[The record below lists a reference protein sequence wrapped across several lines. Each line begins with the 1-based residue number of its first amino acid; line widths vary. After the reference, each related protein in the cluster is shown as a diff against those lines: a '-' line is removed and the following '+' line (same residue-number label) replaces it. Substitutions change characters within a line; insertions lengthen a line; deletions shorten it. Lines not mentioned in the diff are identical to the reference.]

1 MINRDVLIE
10 KVLGFKYDFFQFI
23 DYINSHDG
31 AMEFPFTIYVQF
43 YNKKILS
50 QDNESLK
57 NILSLDNLLAGG
69 VFTHHDKVSGMLVMS
84 KVVYDLLV
92 FLDVSRNKELSHAK
106 FESLRQ
112 QTEQSTIN
120 IMHCE
125 TGSQD
130 YRDQLNLFWDLI
142 SEILTTVKENIR
154 VLHHKVDDVANQYG
168 QFEAGQQTHSINEL
182 YETAQQL
189 HDRHIKPCLEFIN
202 PDIQLVNRKN
212 FVESIDALMDY
223 YRQSGHESIAIA
235 IRYKLTAI
243 TSYYKDI
250 ESLSNRLLTYLY
262 SLAEQR
268 RYFMAIEQRYNA
280 LMQTFENLYRHGGQK
295 NLYLTA
301 DLEDISD
308 MRSFDGLSSHKLSFS
323 AKFDRHPGKSIQ
335 QFKHYF
341 EEIQQRPI
349 KQKVDISHAP
359 KLPDKTLQ
367 SRKNDIL
374 KHIASLPKEQFIED
388 IHQYLDNYLKKSI
401 NEYTLVDVLYGLEF
415 YLSLIPKT
423 KIRQLSERRRV
434 EDGSYYWEY
443 RVLTRINNQA
453 NPHMTDLKLK
463 EQVND

>member
-1 MINRDVLIE
+1 MINRDVLIN
-10 KVLGFKYDFFQFI
+10 KVLEFKYDFFQFI
-23 DYINSHDG
+23 DYINAHDG
-31 AMEFPFTIYVQF
+31 AMEFPFTAYVQF

-57 NILSLDNLLAGG
+57 NILSLDSLLAGG
-69 VFTHHDKVSGMLVMS
+69 VFTHHDKISGMLVMS
-84 KVVYDLLV
+84 KVIYDLLV

-112 QTEQSTIN
+112 QTEQVTIQ
-120 IMHCE
+120 IMRTE
-125 TGSQD
+125 TGSQE

-168 QFEAGQQTHSINEL
+168 QFETGQQQHSINEL
-182 YETAQQL
+182 YEKAQQL

-235 IRYKLTAI
+235 IRYKLTAV

-250 ESLSNRLLTYLY
+250 EDLSNRLLTYLY

-268 RYFMAIEQRYNA
+268 RYFMAIEQRYNS
-280 LMQTFENLYRHGGQK
+280 LMQSFDKLYRHGGQK

-308 MRSFDGLSSHKLSFS
+308 MRCFDGLSSHKRAFS
-323 AKFDRHPGKSIQ
+323 AKFDRHPEKSIQ
-335 QFKHYF
+335 QFKYYF

-349 KQKVDISHAP
+349 QQKVDIAHAP

-367 SRKNDIL
+367 NRKNAIL
-374 KHIASLPKEQFIED
+374 QLIASLPKTSCVKD
-388 IHQYLDNYLKKSI
+388 VHHYLDAYLKASMD
-401 NEYTLVDVLYGLEF
+401 EYTLIDVLYGLEF
-415 YLSLIPKT
+415 YLSLIPKSSV
-423 KIRQLSERRRV
+423 RQISARQRI
-434 EDGSYYWEY
+434 EDEHYYWEY
-443 RVLTRINNQA
+443 RILTA
-453 NPHMTDLKLK
+453 NSAPTDENIVDVPPK